1 MSDILQEMRKKLEKR
16 LQDYYKADE
25 THMKEIMNHQLSI
38 DKLKEKRKATD
49 KLIIEVRQELDKLDE
64 YESFIAF

>member
-16 LQDYYKADE
+16 LKDYYKADE

-49 KLIIEVRQELDKLDE
+49 KLIIEIRQELDKLDE